1 MNDPH
6 GLQWRTEFSW
16 AHNKNEITGLA
27 FYSDTTLCPKEA
39 PRCDANN
46 GWFVG
51 QPINTGGQT
60 DPLNSNGGF
69 TGDQQR
75 RTWYDYK
82 QLGVWQLGDS
92 AEAAKYGSK
101 PGQIRIQDTNGDGII
116 NALDKV
122 LQGNTYP
129 KWTASIYNS
138 FKFRSFDLSVLVNIR
153 WGYTIWNTFLPSLF
167 GRNGQLATSYWTP
180 TNPDNVNPSPNLNG
194 SPIAYGNS
202 RGYIDGSN
210 WRIRQ
215 VQFGY
220 TLPPEM
226 ATRLRVKSLRLYA
239 TAREPYVHYK
249 YSYFDP
255 EAYASGSPAY
265 QSLLVGA
272 DAVF

>member
-1 MNDPH
+1 
-6 GLQWRTEFSW
+6 LQREDQLRLGHRAGVLPEPGQS
-16 AHNKNEITGLA
+16 
-27 FYSDTTLCPKEA
+27 
-39 PRCDANN
+39 
-46 GWFVG
+46 G
-51 QPINTGGQT
+51 QPGPGVGEDRQGRCGGRFRSLREPPHRQRRLVPREHQRLVA
-60 DPLNSNGGF
+60 DAQPAGDLRLYLGAAEHRLNSNGAF
-69 TGDQQR
+69 TGDQER

-194 SPIAYGNS
+194 SPLAYGNS

-226 ATRLRVKSLRLYA
+226 ATRL
-239 TAREPYVHYK
+239 
-249 YSYFDP
+249 
-255 EAYASGSPAY
+255 
-265 QSLLVGA
+265 
-272 DAVF
+272 